1 MRTSERIFVV
11 EDLDGHWTA
20 QLVDFPIIRLF
31 GNTAPEALA
40 KLLDVLSVDPDQC
53 IAVDGTMQEG
63 SLEYLIS
70 RPEPRRVEVPKPST
84 N

>member
-1 MRTSERIFVV
+1 MRTSERIIVF
-11 EDLDGHWTA
+11 EELDGRWTA
-20 QLVDFPIIRLF
+20 QLVDVPFIRLF

-40 KLLDVLSVDPDQC
+40 KLLDVLSVDPDLC
-53 IAVDGTMQEG
+53 IAVDGSTQEG
-63 SLEYLIS
+63 CLEYLIS